1 MNIKKNQFF
10 IIILF
15 IGCFNNSF
23 AQYQMSLTND
33 VQTSTTE
40 YEFDVFVKSTL
51 GTIDLTSYQL
61 VFTFNKEITNGG
73 NLSFSYLSGSS
84 ALSNPPTIGVGI
96 TNDGGIQN
104 LTAGSNPGY
113 DYVSTSN
120 VKIGR
125 FKITNTVP
133 FSIHMANV
141 AWDFAGGNAT
151 EVNISSHD
159 ATNVDNHV
167 LGTYTFIEAE
177 VIPNKYELYQNYPN
191 PFNPVTNIKFSLP
204 VASRVK
210 IDIFNILGEKVKTLI
225 AQDMEAGLHAVTFNA
240 ENLTSGTYIYRLQTE
255 SFKKI
260 KQMLLLK

>member
-1 MNIKKNQFF
+1 MRKIQLF

-61 VFTFNKEITNGG
+61 VFTFNKGIANGG

-84 ALSNPPTIGVGI
+84 GLSNPPNVGI
-96 TNDGGIQN
+96 GITDDGGTQN
-104 LTAGSNPGY
+104 LIAGSNPGY

-125 FKITNTVP
+125 FRITNTVP
-133 FSIHMANV
+133 FSIQIANV
-141 AWDFAGGNAT
+141 AWDFAGSDAT
-151 EVNISSHD
+151 EVNIRSSS
-159 ATNVDNHV
+159 ATSVSNFIHNSIS
-167 LGTYTFIEAE
+167 TYIEIE
-177 VIPNKYELYQNYPN
+177 VIPNKYELYQNFPN

-210 IDIFNILGEKVKTLI
+210 IDIFNILGEKVKSLI
-225 AQDMEAGLHAVTFNA
+225 EQDIEAGLHAVIFNA

-255 SFKKI
+255 SFTQIKK
-260 KQMLLLK
+260 MLLLK

>member
-1 MNIKKNQFF
+1 MRLLQLF

-33 VQTSTTE
+33 IQTNPTE
-40 YEFDVFVKSTL
+40 YEFEVFVKSTL

-61 VFTFNKEITNGG
+61 VFTFNKEIANGG

-84 ALSNPPTIGVGI
+84 GLSNPPTVGI
-96 TNDGGIQN
+96 GITDDGGTQN

-125 FKITNTVP
+125 FRITNTVP
-133 FSIHMANV
+133 FSIQMANV
-141 AWDFAGGNAT
+141 AWDFAGSNAT
-151 EVNISSHD
+151 EVNISNGDVTKVS
-159 ATNVDNHV
+159 NHV
-167 LGTYTFIEAE
+167 HSTYTYIEVE
-177 VIPNKYELYQNYPN
+177 VIPDKYELYQNYPN

-225 AQDMEAGLHAVTFNA
+225 EQDIEAGLHAVIFNT

-255 SFKKI
+255 SFTQIKK
-260 KQMLLLK
+260 MLLLK